1 MKRNGLEKVIFLFEN
16 CDYFEVFQTLLIF
29 DLRQLNV
36 SNGDYNLISN
46 DSDTTSVIRK
56 SQSCLRV
63 LNSP

>member
-29 DLRQLNV
+29 DRRQRKV

-46 DSDTTSVIRK
+46 DSDTTSVTI
-56 SQSCLRV
+56 SEV
-63 LNSP
+63 AYGA